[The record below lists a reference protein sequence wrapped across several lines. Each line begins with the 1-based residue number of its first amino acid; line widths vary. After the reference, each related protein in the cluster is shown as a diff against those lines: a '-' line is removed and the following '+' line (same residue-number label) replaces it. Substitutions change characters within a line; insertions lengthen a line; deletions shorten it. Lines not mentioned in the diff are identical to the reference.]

1 MASDLTVGLDMIAAA
16 TVPTKPSARLLW
28 GVVTSATTPV
38 QVVLENDASATS
50 RPVSGNAAG
59 PVVVRD
65 RVLLA
70 RQRRR
75 LTIVANPTAQARL
88 TAQVATLTAD
98 TDWATIP
105 LSLSGVTGDGLAI
118 RRVGG
123 KYVELSGRVMHA
135 AFPTGSYQVLATLAP
150 EWRPSVV
157 RRFLSNGNNG
167 RAAAIEINPDGRLRY
182 YTDQSL
188 TWIGMDVMHWLLG

>member
-28 GVVTSATTPV
+28 GVVTSAASPV
-38 QVVLENDASATS
+38 QVVLENDTSATS

-59 PVVVRD
+59 PVAVGD

-88 TAQVATLTAD
+88 GSD
-98 TDWATIP
+98 TDWVAVP
-105 LSLSGVTGDGLAI
+105 LSMSGVTGDGLAI

-123 KYVELSGRVMHA
+123 RYVELSGRVMHA

-150 EWRPSVV
+150 EWRPTVV

-182 YTDQSL
+182 YADQAL

>member
-16 TVPTKPSARLLW
+16 TIPTKPAARLLW
-28 GVVTSATTPV
+28 GVVASTATPV
-38 QVVLENDASATS
+38 QVVLENDTSATS

-59 PVVVRD
+59 PVMVGD

-88 TAQVATLTAD
+88 GSD
-98 TDWATIP
+98 TDRVAVP
-105 LSLSGVTGDGLAI
+105 LSMSGVTGDGLAI

-123 KYVELSGRVMHA
+123 RYVELSGRVMHA

-150 EWRPSVV
+150 EWRPTVV
-157 RRFLSNGNNG
+157 RRFPSNGNNG

-182 YTDQSL
+182 YTDQAL
-188 TWIGMDVMHWLLG
+188 TWIGMDVMHWMLG